1 MKIVLLGYM
10 ASGKSSIGKKL
21 AKMLSMKFLDLDDY
35 IIEKEGM
42 SISKIFKDKGEIY
55 FRKIE
60 NKYLKEALTKKED
73 FILALGGGT
82 PCYGNNMDEVNKNE
96 TISIYLQGSNLTMT
110 KRLIKKKAKRPLIV
124 SGNKNTSTPEE
135 NAALIKGFNAHFGT
149 YEVDDKYKR
158 ITFNIM
164 HASFPNWENKTQK
177 RNYTYSNNELKY
189 IVTNTTQGGA
199 SVVAEVLWK
208 KR

>member
-1 MKIVLLGYM
+1 MKKQLSICLL
-10 ASGKSSIGKKL
+10 I
-21 AKMLSMKFLDLDDY
+21 F
-35 IIEKEGM
+35 
-42 SISKIFKDKGEIY
+42 SISINAQQVKSKKQQPFIGSWSLVSINNIYQDGSRIAPYGEKPQGVLIFDAKGNYAIQ
-55 FRKIE
+55 I
-60 NKYLKEALTKKED
+60 
-73 FILALGGGT
+73 
-82 PCYGNNMDEVNKNE
+82 M
-96 TISIYLQGSNLTMT
+96 
-110 KRLIKKKAKRPLIV
+110 KANRPLIV

-149 YEVDDKYKR
+149 YEVDDKYKT

-199 SVVAEVLWK
+199 SVVAEVVWR